1 MTAARVILVTGVSRF
16 LGGATARVLAQDQ
29 RIERV
34 IGVDITAPHS
44 HFAASHSRAEFVRA
58 DISTPLIAKVIDSAG
73 VDTVIHTDINASAS
87 ASGGRASM
95 KEANVM
101 GTMRLLAAC
110 QHAPGVRRLV
120 VKSSGAVYGASP
132 RDPALFTEQMQP
144 RFLSGGYGK
153 DAQDVEGYVRGF
165 VRRRP
170 DVLTTVLRFANFLGP
185 HVDSVLAPYFG
196 LKAVPMLVGFDPRLQ
211 LIHEQDGVR
220 ALVHSALTEHSD
232 SGGVF
237 NIAAADVMYLSQ
249 AVLRAGRIPL
259 PIVPG
264 PAASVASRLVRML
277 GYSDFTPELIRY
289 LRYGRA
295 MDTAQAAEQ
304 LGFVAEH
311 STSATFDDY
320 LTGRGINPTLPVR
333 AVRTALRGRR

>member
-1 MTAARVILVTGVSRF
+1 MRTPRVALVTGVSRF
-16 LGGATARVLAQDQ
+16 LGGATARALAQDA

-34 IGVDITAPHS
+34 IGVDTTAPHP
-44 HFAASHSRAEFVRA
+44 HFAASHNRAEFVRA
-58 DISTPLIAKVIDSAG
+58 DISSPLIAKVIDSAG

-110 QHAPGVRRLV
+110 QHADGVRRLI

-144 RFLSGGYGK
+144 RYLSGGYGK

-165 VRRRP
+165 MRRRP

-185 HVDSVLAPYFG
+185 QVDSVLAPYFS
-196 LKAVPMLVGFDPRLQ
+196 LRAVPTLIGFDPRMQ
-211 LIHEQDGVR
+211 LVHEQDGVA
-220 ALVHSALTEHSD
+220 ALVHC
-232 SGGVF
+232 SGLDDDAASGVF
-237 NIAAADVMYLSQ
+237 NIAPSDVMYLSQ
-249 AVLRAGRIPL
+249 AVLRAGRVPL
-259 PIVPG
+259 PVVPG
-264 PAASVASRLVRML
+264 PAASAASRLVRLL

-295 MDTAQAAEQ
+295 MDTSMATEH
-304 LGFVAEH
+304 LGFTPGY
-311 STSATFDDY
+311 STLETFDDY
-320 LTGRGINPTLPVR
+320 LVGRGISPTLPVR
-333 AVRTALRGRR
+333 AIRGALRGRR